1 MTDKNETTTT
11 TETAETTETNDAKQV
26 LKMSDS
32 VYNVLK
38 LIVQTVLPALATLV
52 AGVASVYMFPGATQA
67 VAIIGLVT
75 TFLGTILGISSRSY
89 ANTKADG
96 NLVIDHSSTEKPAY
110 LQLDSEA
117 ASVANKDQVTLN
129 VVNHDN
135 SI

>member
-1 MTDKNETTTT
+1 MTDQNETTAT
-11 TETAETTETNDAKQV
+11 TETAETTDTKQV

-38 LIVQTVLPALATLV
+38 LMQTVLPALATLM
-52 AGVASVYMFPGATQA
+52 AGVASVYAFPGATQA

-89 ANTKADG
+89 ANAKADG
-96 NLVIDHSSTEKPAY
+96 NLVIDHSSAEKPAY
-110 LQLDSEA
+110 LQLNSEA

>member
-1 MTDKNETTTT
+1 MTDQNETTTT
-11 TETAETTETNDAKQV
+11 TETAETTETNGAKQV
-26 LKMSDS
+26 LQMSDS

-52 AGVASVYMFPGATQA
+52 AGVASVYAFPGATQA

-89 ANTKADG
+89 ANANADG
-96 NLVIDHSSTEKPAY
+96 NLVVDHSSAEKPVY
-110 LQLDSEA
+110 LQLNSEA
-117 ASVANKDQVTLN
+117 ASVANKDRVTLN